1 MGRTLPLV
9 SIGIPT
15 YNRAGLLKRSI
26 ESALNQN
33 YRNLEV
39 IVSDNHS
46 IDETKSV
53 CQHYHSLDKRFR
65 YIRQPRNLGPGENF
79 AQVLRNSSGQ
89 FFMWLADDDWLDANY
104 VDSCVKQFESDLS
117 LALVSGTIKYYLEGQ
132 KAYDGKV
139 FDLPY
144 DAWWLR
150 VIVYY
155 TKVMDNGMFYGL
167 MNIAKIRTIDI
178 PNTMGGD
185 WLFLGNIISMG
196 KARVVQNSSI
206 HRELG
211 GATATYRKI
220 ASSLGLPAIQA
231 LLPMVSIAMGAFM
244 DIAVKGEAYRFR
256 SRLDRFWVG
265 GIVFFII
272 MLKSAVRKVVFLA
285 KSYLGVCI
293 Y

>member
-1 MGRTLPLV
+1 MDQQLPLV

-46 IDETKSV
+46 IDETKYV
-53 CQHYHSLDKRFR
+53 CQHYHSKDNRFR
-65 YIRQPRNLGPGENF
+65 YIRQPRNIGPGANF
-79 AQVLRNSSGQ
+79 AQVLKNSSGQ
-89 FFMWLADDDWLDANY
+89 FFMWLADDDWLDASY

-117 LALVSGTIKYYLEGQ
+117 LAIVCGTIKYYREGQ

-144 DAWWLR
+144 EAWWLR
-150 VIVYY
+150 VIAYY
-155 TKVMDNGMFYGL
+155 TKVTDNGMFYGL

-185 WLFLGNIISMG
+185 WFFLANIISMG
-196 KARVVQNSSI
+196 KARVVHNTSI

-220 ASSLGLPAIQA
+220 ANSLGLPAIQA
-231 LLPMVSIAMGAFM
+231 LLPMVSIAMGSFM
-244 DIAVKGEAYRFR
+244 DIAVKGKAYRSR
-256 SRLDRFWVG
+256 SRLDRFLVG

-272 MLKSAVRKVVFLA
+272 ILKCAVKKVVFLT
-285 KSYLGVCI
+285 KSYLNGACI
-293 Y
+293 